1 MSLLFSVFM
10 WIFTKASLAM
20 LGGES
25 WVLFGVFVFI
35 FMTVI
40 PFVQGYLFEY
50 FASNSD
56 RLENFGPNG

>member
-20 LGGES
+20 LSGES

-56 RLENFGPNG
+56 RLE